1 MNEDQTMFAEM
12 LGIKRSEPERVTRA
26 VRASAVAS
34 AQTEDSVSELDVQKE
49 VVQEMAHE
57 KAVLEERQS
66 MLEAEKQEIAD
77 SARNLEA
84 ENRRLAE
91 ENAALEREKASLEE
105 RLAARERDLADQK
118 EYVEETRKLNAVL
131 EEKLARMARTVL
143 AVRRAA
149 AEATKVEIGGRRW

>member
-1 MNEDQTMFAEM
+1 
-12 LGIKRSEPERVTRA
+12 
-26 VRASAVAS
+26 
-34 AQTEDSVSELDVQKE
+34 
-49 VVQEMAHE
+49 
-57 KAVLEERQS
+57 

-91 ENAALEREKASLEE
+91 EKAALEREKASLEE

-118 EYVEETRKLNAVL
+118 EYVEETRKINAVL